1 MKNLLLMLA
10 CVVSMGAF
18 AQDQSGPPPILIGG
32 SQWQSYTFYT
42 CNSNGVEITN
52 PLNPKYKKYDLE
64 ILVPISTEPWH
75 VVSLY
80 RDRVK
85 DQICQ
90 FGEITEFHPDLIN
103 IIKITKS
110 PLSSTISD
118 VPFTETE
125 VKK

>member
-1 MKNLLLMLA
+1 MKKLFLGFAFLLSL
-10 CVVSMGAF
+10 VTF
-18 AQDQSGPPPILIGG
+18 AQEQSGPPPILIGG

-42 CNSNGVEITN
+42 CDSNGVEITN
-52 PLNPKYKKYDLE
+52 PLNRKYKKYDLE

-90 FGEITEFHPDLIN
+90 FGEITEFHSDLIK
-103 IIKITKS
+103 ILKITKS
-110 PLSSTISD
+110 PLSLTIND
-118 VPFTETE
+118 VPFSE